1 MVDLDEKGDAGKGSQ
16 QYQLACTM
24 LDITTISWMER
35 TTITGTLMP
44 KRARGCGTNVL
55 LLAPM
60 RRTRITSWVANLNG
74 DPQNYGLP
82 ISIPIQLNNQ
92 TLNMN

>member
-1 MVDLDEKGDAGKGSQ
+1 LLVPPLLNYENKEDMVDLDEKGDAGKGSQ

-35 TTITGTLMP
+35 TTITETLTP

-55 LLAPM
+55 LLVPM
-60 RRTRITSWVANLNG
+60 RTRSPEPHLGWLI
-74 DPQNYGLP
+74 
-82 ISIPIQLNNQ
+82 
-92 TLNMN
+92 